1 MHPDRAWST
10 LDEVD
15 IQLFFG
21 AGPEDPPQVVYAITV
36 EAPAPVPLA
45 GQAWVEDRYL
55 QALEP
60 LTHAETGQPR
70 HPYSLQVRHRQV
82 SPGGQVAGVSIHL
95 YLAGPAATGAISAA
109 TLTAARTAFE
119 TIGAWSTGP
128 RPTLDGTRALQMA
141 MRRIC
146 TAYTTVSPDD
156 LDLLRQQEL
165 PGGTGWALDI
175 AAPGP
180 TLFQIE
186 ISTATG
192 VTVTTRISNPRH
204 DPTQLLDPAPDT
216 DTGRDPRL
224 AVSMTGESN

>member
-15 IQLFFG
+15 IQLCFG

-128 RPTLDGTRALQMA
+128 RKTLDGTRALQMA
-141 MRRIC
+141 LRRIC

-156 LDLLRQQEL
+156 LDLVRQQEL

-175 AAPGP
+175 AAPGL
-180 TLFQIE
+180 TLFRIE
-186 ISTATG
+186 ITASTG
-192 VTVTTRISNPRH
+192 VPVTTRISKRQH
-204 DPTQLLDPAPDT
+204 DPTQLLDPATTPT
-216 DTGRDPRL
+216 ATRGWPR
-224 AVSMTGESN
+224 A